1 MDEKDAPKKA
11 KLHVPATSPP
21 PPPRPLLPPS
31 LSLHPPTRANF
42 GRGVPTAAHITRA
55 SPHAAPPAFATLLL
69 TLPNLLMCC
78 LAILCSLLFAN
89 AAYPDISDSHP
100 PLVAAAPM
108 VTDSPEAWS
117 VPAPLEAYSAMGSW
131 HPMTTRGTFDISM
144 SWVMGGFSS
153 LSCVRVRVCVR
164 CVYRRVKGVFV
175 GGGGGGRVG

>member
-1 MDEKDAPKKA
+1 
-11 KLHVPATSPP
+11 
-21 PPPRPLLPPS
+21 
-31 LSLHPPTRANF
+31 
-42 GRGVPTAAHITRA
+42 
-55 SPHAAPPAFATLLL
+55 
-69 TLPNLLMCC
+69 MCC

-175 GGGGGGRVG
+175 GGGGGGGVGGGGAGRVG